1 MCKIDFKKVEVL
13 NVDSIHEWDYPDYCD
28 AYISEANYN
37 GNPMSDKMLDEIND
51 NHLDFV
57 YQQVWA
63 FIN

>member
-1 MCKIDFKKVEVL
+1 MKIDYNKIKVLEVD
-13 NVDSIHEWDYPDYCD
+13 NINHYDYPEYCD
-28 AYISEANYN
+28 AYISEAEYN
-37 GNPMSDKMLDEIND
+37 GNPMSDDMLDEIND

>member
-1 MCKIDFKKVEVL
+1 MKIDFKKVQVLEVS
-13 NVDSIHEWDYPDYCD
+13 DIDHYDYPEYCN

-37 GNPMSDKMLDEIND
+37 GKPMDDDMLDEIND
-51 NHLDFV
+51 NHPDFV